1 MIRGIRGATT
11 VRNNDEAEMIE
22 ETKKMI
28 EIMAEANQIDPETIA
43 SVLIS
48 VTPDLNAT
56 FPAKALRMIDG
67 WKYVPV
73 MCMPEIDVPGSLPQC
88 IRIMMTVNT
97 NISQENIEHIYL
109 NDAIQL
115 RPDLAEINR
124 SDSAK

>member
-1 MIRGIRGATT
+1 
-11 VRNNDEAEMIE
+11 MIE